1 MLAVRYALN
10 HWRHIV
16 EGSEILIC
24 SDHQSLQNF
33 RTKKYMTPPLVRFM
47 QDIEHYNPVFTYRRD
62 HSQKV
67 PDALSRMSGLREEG
81 DPADTEWFYSIQDFL
96 ATEEDDG
103 NPLSEPEL
111 AEHRRIHKVVH

>member
-47 QDIEHYNPVFTYRRD
+47 QDIEHYNPVFTYQCD
-62 HSQKV
+62 HSHKV

-111 AEHRRIHKVVH
+111 AEHHCIRKVVH